1 LKTLTPSFRWYGPQ
15 DPVRLSDIRQCGATH
30 IVTALHHIPNGAI
43 WSPEEIRK
51 RQLEVEK
58 AGLTWSVV
66 ESLPVSEAIKTRSG
80 NFKGHLEHYK
90 ISLRNLAQAGIRII
104 TYNFMPVLDWTR
116 TNLDYHL
123 NTGVSTLRFDLG
135 EVAFFDL
142 YLLKRKGAE
151 SDYSQEILKKAE
163 KLNQELPHTERQRI
177 ESNVIKGLPGAE
189 EGYSLDAF
197 RKALAPYQ
205 DLEPEGL
212 RSNLIR
218 FLEEICPVAEEGG
231 QRLVVHP
238 DDPPFHLFGL
248 PRVVSTQEDL
258 QSLFDRVPSAANGL
272 CFCTGSLGV
281 RADNDLPA
289 MARLFAPRVHFLHL
303 RSTQRDEAGNF
314 FEANHL
320 EGDAQI
326 PNVLDVFIR
335 ENQKRKEGIPFRP
348 DHGYKMLDDQGKDT
362 LPGYS
367 CIGRMKGLAE
377 IRGLEK
383 GIMVSMDEPNE

>member
-1 LKTLTPSFRWYGPQ
+1 M
-15 DPVRLSDIRQCGATH
+15 SDIRQCGATH

-43 WSPEEIRK
+43 WSLEEIQK
-51 RQLEVEK
+51 RQREVEQ

-66 ESLPVSEAIKTRSG
+66 ESLPVSEALKTRSG
-80 NFKGHLEHYK
+80 NFREHLEHYK
-90 ISLRNLAQAGIRII
+90 ISLRHLAQAGIRIV

-116 TNLDYHL
+116 TNLDYRL
-123 NTGVSTLRFDLG
+123 ETGVSTLRFDRA

-142 YLLKRKGAE
+142 FLLKRTEAASEYPEKIRQEAE
-151 SDYSQEILKKAE
+151 RLDRESSDA
-163 KLNQELPHTERQRI
+163 ERQRI

-189 EGYSLDAF
+189 EGYSLEDF
-197 RKALAPYQ
+197 RQATAPYQ
-205 DLEPEGL
+205 ALGREGL
-212 RSNLIR
+212 RANLLQ
-218 FLEEICPVAEEGG
+218 FLEEVCPVAEEND
-231 QRLVVHP
+231 QKLVVHP
-238 DDPPFHLFGL
+238 DDPPFDIFGL

-258 QSLFDRVPSAANGL
+258 RRLFHEVPSPANGL

-289 MARLFAPRVHFLHL
+289 MAREFADRVHFLHL

-320 EGDAQI
+320 EGDAAI
-326 PNVLDVFIR
+326 PKVLGTFIK
-335 ENQKRKEGIPFRP
+335 ENQNREEPIPFRP
-348 DHGYKMLDDQGKDT
+348 DHGYKMLDDLGKET

-383 GIMVSMDEPNE
+383 GIMVSINAEG